1 MPNFIADSKANLSA
15 QILLTKFGPH
25 DNAVP
30 LPAALRQFSLPDT
43 VRAQRATLG
52 SFPVKGFATLCPE
65 EYGINQPD
73 VDLDSL

>member
-1 MPNFIADSKANLSA
+1 MPNFIAGSKANLFS
-15 QILLTKFGPH
+15 QILLTKSGPH

-30 LPAALRQFSLPDT
+30 LPAALRQFSRSDT
-43 VRAQRATLG
+43 VRPARATLW
-52 SFPVKGFATLCPE
+52 SLPAEGFATLCPE